1 MSYFKELL
9 LTNWHAMRVIRLVIG
24 VAFVI
29 GYFVNHE
36 WVMLLAGGLF
46 LFQAVFNAG
55 CQSCAAPPRYN
66 GSVQDV
72 KDIDYEEIK

>member
-55 CQSCAAPPRYN
+55 CQSCATPPRYN